1 MWEREHHLF
10 RSCDALSTVLCFCPS
25 DLLGTC
31 QNSLFCDLMFLSS
44 QFTVIIWLTAFST
57 KVHAS
62 WQQDYIIFVPQGFC
76 QSWTIANIYSF
87 ILNKIYE
94 RKEGRREDKWEGS
107 SLSFAQYIH
116 ILCPFDSNLLDSIT
130 PILQI
135 RKLEL
140 RKDKWFFHGQ
150 TASKY
155 RSDNQTRLLF
165 LS

>member
-25 DLLGTC
+25 DLLGRC

-57 KVHAS
+57 RVHAS

-87 ILNKIYE
+87 ILSIKFMKE
-94 RKEGRREDKWEGS
+94 KKEGGKISGKEAHRHLHS
-107 SLSFAQYIH
+107 TFTYYVHLIVISQIVL
-116 ILCPFDSNLLDSIT
+116 LPF
-130 PILQI
+130 
-135 RKLEL
+135 
-140 RKDKWFFHGQ
+140 
-150 TASKY
+150 Y
-155 RSDNQTRLLF
+155 R
-165 LS
+165 